1 MKNMLLCT
9 IILCH
14 ELSYSFKNENHKL
27 IPLNS
32 LSGTITGTPSWQTVL
47 SDSLSHLPVTILNP
61 LNTNW
66 DDKWKEDPSFEP
78 FKTQVEWELEGLE
91 RADIVVVY
99 FGGDAKA
106 PISLMELGLSVG
118 RQKKV
123 VVGCEEGFWKR
134 GNVEIVCERAGV
146 EVFVDLDGVTARLK
160 EIL

>member
-1 MKNMLLCT
+1 MLTRHEFSDCDFKMVKL
-9 IILCH
+9 IIL
-14 ELSYSFKNENHKL
+14 
-27 IPLNS
+27 IS
-32 LSGTITGTPSWQTVL
+32 LSGTITGTPSWQTIL

-66 DDKWKEDPSFEP
+66 DSTWKETASFEP

-106 PISLMELGLSVG
+106 PISLMELGLSLG

-123 VVGCEEGFWKR
+123 VVGCEEKFWKR

-146 EVFVDLDGVTARLK
+146 AVFTGLDGVLARLK
-160 EIL
+160 AILDLR